1 MDPSPCFKVDENL
14 PVEVAEY
21 LQQAGY
27 DARTVWEEGVS
38 GVSDA
43 VIADICLREKRV
55 LLTLD
60 TDFADIRR
68 YPSEDYPGLV
78 VLRLRRQEKP
88 YVLRVVSR
96 LLPMFRVE
104 PVKGRLWVVEEER
117 VRIQDQ
123 SRRIK

>member
-68 YPSEDYPGLV
+68 YPPEDYPGLV

-117 VRIQDQ
+117 VRI
-123 SRRIK
+123 RAGG